1 MRPLWG
7 AEGQEARLR
16 GHCLPWGHRAAWP
29 DSANAIGYTGPHS
42 TPRRAPGAGQQGHLH
57 RRGLVPRGPNLAPQ
71 GASPDCPAPVQRPW
85 AWQTLETAPSASGT
99 GGGAGMGR
107 PVLGHTEGEPG
118 GEHWACPSTQ
128 TQTLGSVSAGHQVG
142 DKRGGVMG
150 SSGPRKPGEVAAC
163 PAWRP
168 ARLLTRPGHP
178 QDAPAPWAARGHAA
192 AATRSLSPARSRA
205 ALGRVSG
212 RPHALC
218 VHSDLAPTPL
228 HDQPSVPPC
237 RPSKERW

>member
-1 MRPLWG
+1 MG
-7 AEGQEARLR
+7 SGGSGGSAEGSLPALGAQGGMARQR
-16 GHCLPWGHRAAWP
+16 GRNRIHRATQHP
-29 DSANAIGYTGPHS
+29 KTC
-42 TPRRAPGAGQQGHLH
+42 PRRRTAGAPPPTRPCAKRAQPRSPRSQPRLPSPRATTLGLADAGD
-57 RRGLVPRGPNLAPQ
+57 R
-71 GASPDCPAPVQRPW
+71 
-85 AWQTLETAPSASGT
+85 APSASGT

-142 DKRGGVMG
+142 DKTGGVMG

-168 ARLLTRPGHP
+168 AWLLTRPGHP

-192 AATRSLSPARSRA
+192 AATRSLGPARSRA
-205 ALGRVSG
+205 ALGQVSG
-212 RPHALC
+212 QPHALC

-237 RPSKERW
+237 RPSRKRW